1 MRFLTEGSKAWVTGS
16 IAVLVTIAAAIWIY
30 VREFASPDIDVG
42 LHEAVGEALA
52 DQAHEVLGQ
61 SGKVLIVSMKD
72 RHAPELKVQMLAFE
86 KHLKIFGKITIEDR
100 IFLDPGDNPKYR
112 PGSGLS
118 AKRYLKIVR
127 KNKNV
132 DLIVSFV
139 GAPQLSSEELSQL
152 QGMNKA
158 PKFIAEAHSPERLL
172 DMFDKKG
179 LQAAIVPRYEFPAPG
194 PRKPK
199 TGREWFEQSYQ
210 IVLPVNLESVTNAYA
225 GGGP

>member
-16 IAVLVTIAAAIWIY
+16 IAVLVTIACAIWVY
-30 VREFASPDIDVG
+30 VREFASPDIDLK
-42 LHEAVGEALA
+42 LHEAVGVALA

-61 SGKVLIVSMKD
+61 AGKVLIVSMKD
-72 RHAPELKVQMLAFE
+72 RNAPELKVQMQAFE
-86 KHLKIFGKITIEDR
+86 KHLKVFGNITIQDR

-118 AKRYLKIVR
+118 AKHYLKIVR
-127 KNKNV
+127 KNKNL

-139 GAPQLSSEELSQL
+139 GAPQLTPEELSQL

-158 PKFIAEAHSPERLL
+158 PKLIAEAHSPERLL

-210 IVLPVNLESVTNAYA
+210 VVSTANLDSVTNAYA